1 MSQFKCFEPNFISY
15 IEQGEKRDKLD
26 IELLIYSEFL
36 MDHIE
41 KFIKKHISY
50 IQPIMFVLIGLLI
63 LSVYLVMMLPIFN
76 MMQTIQN

>member
-1 MSQFKCFEPNFISY
+1 SQ
-15 IEQGEKRDKLD
+15 
-26 IELLIYSEFL
+26 FL

-41 KFIKKHISY
+41 SFIKKHISY
-50 IQPIMFVLIGLLI
+50 IQPVMFGLIGLLI